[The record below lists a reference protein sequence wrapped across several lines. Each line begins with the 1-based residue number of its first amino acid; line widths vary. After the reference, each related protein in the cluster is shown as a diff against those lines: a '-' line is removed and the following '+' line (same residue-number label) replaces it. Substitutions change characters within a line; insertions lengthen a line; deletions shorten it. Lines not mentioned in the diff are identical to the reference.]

1 MGFGPEMIGNNGF
14 KIVFQWFFNDGIATI
29 QRWGLKAGEK
39 DAVQGQTFEEIFLL
53 IHIWLET
60 EFEV

>member
-1 MGFGPEMIGNNGF
+1 MFFDRQTNNG
-14 KIVFQWFFNDGIATI
+14 IVTI

-53 IHIWLET
+53 IHI
-60 EFEV
+60 